1 MPLRYSSLRQALRPP
16 PRPLRKPS
24 PPSLTRPFHTTTP
37 LFSPHHDE
45 DQKNHYETL
54 KVPHNATHADIKR
67 SYFALSK
74 AHHPDHNPSD
84 PHASRRFMR
93 ISEAYAVLGHAEKR
107 SRYDREVMR
116 FHSHPPHHHHGGSYH
131 STHNPAGGRPATG
144 LSRRRSTFTGPP
156 PSFFRS
162 GGWGSY
168 GAKRKAAHEESTGA
182 SEPGAA
188 PKMGAEGAAGTGS
201 TGGMGPGQNP
211 WRARHDRNSDIPHFD
226 REAHERTQR
235 KHEERRT
242 RRMAKARGL
251 DPFGTDGAPVAD
263 FFVVTAIL
271 CAVLFGPYL
280 IGKLV
285 FEPNPRRNRKATPE

>member
-1 MPLRYSSLRQALRPP
+1 MPPHYTSLGPALRPHALLLP
-16 PRPLRKPS
+16 TLR
-24 PPSLTRPFHTTTP
+24 LTIRPFHTTSTLFTP
-37 LFSPHHDE
+37 SHRHNDDPS
-45 DQKNHYETL
+45 KNHYETL
-54 KVPHNATHADIKR
+54 KVAHDATHAEIKR

-74 AHHPDHNPSD
+74 AHHPDHNPAD

-107 SRYDREVMR
+107 TRYDREVMR
-116 FHSHPPHHHHGGSYH
+116 FHSHPPHHHHKGSYH

-144 LSRRRSTFTGPP
+144 LSRRRGTFTGPP

-168 GAKRKAAHEESTGA
+168 EAKRKAAHEESTGA
-182 SEPGAA
+182 SDTGSES
-188 PKMGAEGAAGTGS
+188 AAGTGS

-211 WRARHDRNSDIPHFD
+211 WKARNDRNYDIPHFD
-226 REAHERTQR
+226 REAHERTQKR
-235 KHEERRT
+235 HEERRT

-251 DPFGTDGAPVAD
+251 DPFDPEGTPVAD
-263 FFVVTAIL
+263 FLLVAAIL
-271 CAVLFGPYL
+271 CAVMFGPLL

-285 FEPNPRRNRKATPE
+285 FAPSTSGNRRTASD